1 MNNKWF
7 RQIKNN
13 RFVRAFFFIFDG
25 KVAPAKSSFLFFG
38 DNVTITPPI
47 YVGNPKNISIG
58 DNVGIG
64 PYARISAI
72 NARFIIK
79 GYCSI
84 AEGLTVHTGNHA
96 RLIGRFVSDVKDDE
110 KPVGYDKDI
119 IIENDV
125 WIGSNVTILS
135 GVHIGRGA
143 TVAAGAVVVKDVL
156 PYSIVGGVPAR
167 FIKFYWTVEEIILH
181 EKQLY
186 PENERFTQEQLIQ
199 LFENQ
204 SL

>member
-1 MNNKWF
+1 MGVVGKLKRVNWLRGGVTLFKSYF
-7 RQIKNN
+7 GLKKRQFGAIGKTTLINTP
-13 RFVRAFFFIFDG
+13 VFI
-25 KVAPAKSSFLFFG
+25 
-38 DNVTITPPI
+38 
-47 YVGNPKNISIG
+47 GNPNNVFLG
-58 DNVGIG
+58 EHVGIG
-64 PYARISAI
+64 SNSFISAI
-72 NARFIIK
+72 NAKFIVK
-79 GYCSI
+79 SNCAL

-96 RLIGRFVSDVKDDE
+96 RIPGYFVTDIKE
-110 KPVGYDKDI
+110 ENKPAGFDKDVV
-119 IIENDV
+119 IENDV
-125 WIGSNVTILS
+125 WIGSNVTLLS